1 MKKLKIPNILV
12 IAGIILIFTCNSIF
26 AQQKQHQHKNTQVF
40 VDEDG
45 DGYNDNAPDH
55 DGDGIPNGLDPDW
68 TSGSRRT
75 MNYIDADGDGIN
87 DLLQN
92 SNPTELQ
99 HENMYQNGSG
109 EFMMNNSQERQKGH
123 QKGKGNK

>member
-1 MKKLKIPNILV
+1 MKNIKIL
-12 IAGIILIFTCNSIF
+12 IILGILLAFTNNYIF
-26 AQQKQHQHKNTQVF
+26 AQQKNKKHKKPQIF

-68 TSGSRRT
+68 EKRHGRK
-75 MNYIDADGDGIN
+75 MNYIDSDGDGIN

-92 SNPTELQ
+92 NDQTELQ
-99 HENMYQNGSG
+99 NG
-109 EFMMNNSQERQKGH
+109 NTH
-123 QKGKGNK
+123 QKGSRESIMNTNQEK